1 VGRSK
6 DTATLYRYYWDT
18 IEACVPPE
26 RIMASLSA
34 AGFSGVGRSVAL
46 GMFSE
51 YSANA

>member
-1 VGRSK
+1 
-6 DTATLYRYYWDT
+6 
-18 IEACVPPE
+18 VPPE
-26 RIMASLSA
+26 RIMATMSA